1 MKFHPIVFVLIAYG
15 ITAVIALCVAFI
27 IKVIALAVRP
37 KESAPPAGGAKP
49 QSKGGAAS

>member
-1 MKFHPIVFVLIAYG
+1 MKFHPVVFVLIAYG

-27 IKVIALAVRP
+27 IKVIALAARG
-37 KESAPPAGGAKP
+37 KENAPTAGAKP